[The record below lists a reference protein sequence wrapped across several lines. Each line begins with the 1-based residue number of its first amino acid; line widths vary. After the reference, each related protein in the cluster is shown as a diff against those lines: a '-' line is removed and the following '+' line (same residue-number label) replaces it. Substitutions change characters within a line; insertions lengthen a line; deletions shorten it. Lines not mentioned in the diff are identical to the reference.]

1 LDPLIKSWLDVV
13 SAHPDRYWSSPHNVA
28 DPARR
33 RVPDKVLA
41 ATGMWMAADLA
52 VVAEPPA
59 LSARRFA
66 AASKR
71 TRQAIRRSRC
81 APQYESIA
89 SRGVGGTNGRPSA
102 RDRTADGKMRGNA
115 LVRRASDRRLLS
127 AFSSS
132 HLDIVAPRIDGMMA
146 RAVKASSPAECH
158 HRAAQRKNWKERT
171 TPGNEEA
178 LVSEPGSNFPPE
190 WSLSSFEKAFGRP
203 AQAAAAPYLGQRAEP
218 DL

>member
-146 RAVKASSPAECH
+146 SCREGFVTS
-158 HRAAQRKNWKERT
+158 
-171 TPGNEEA
+171 GM
-178 LVSEPGSNFPPE
+178 PPP
-190 WSLSSFEKAFGRP
+190 GRP
-203 AQAAAAPYLGQRAEP
+203 AEELEGEDHAGERGGASFRARI
-218 DL
+218 